1 MGKGPTAG
9 VILAAGM
16 SRRLGRT
23 KQLLPL
29 QNKCLLQWVVEAA
42 LGSKLARVVL
52 ILGHEAQAIAE
63 AMGEHLRHPR
73 LDMVINERYI
83 EGMGQSLRAGLLAVK
98 DRFPSAMFLLGDQPL
113 MDSGT
118 IDLLLER
125 FWDSGKEI
133 CVLVHKG
140 MRRNPAIFG
149 QRFYA
154 QLLAIEGDQGARHL
168 IEANPDDVLCVEVQN
183 PLLFADVDTEEDLKE
198 LAALLDTT

>member
-16 SRRLGRT
+16 SRRLGRP

-42 LGSKLARVVL
+42 LGSKLERVVL
-52 ILGHEAQAIAE
+52 VLGHRAQAIAA
-63 AMGEHLRHPR
+63 AMEDHLRHPR
-73 LDMVINERYI
+73 LDIVNNEHYM
-83 EGMGQSLRAGLLAVK
+83 EGMGQSLRAGLLEVK

-133 CVLVHKG
+133 CVPVHEG
-140 MRRNPAIFG
+140 MRRNPTIFG
-149 QRFYA
+149 QRYYE

-168 IEANPDDVLCVEVQN
+168 IEANPENVLYVEIRN
-183 PLLFADVDTEEDLKE
+183 SSLFVDVDTEENLKE
-198 LAALLDTT
+198 LAALMDKT